1 MIDSAMPT
9 RKYGYKN
16 IYTCPKCGGQTV
28 TIDVDEGVTPFMLR
42 CRATG
47 QEGDCDGMAQS
58 CWYRVPA
65 DSPEP
70 QWEWFK
76 PCGSEYQKLS
86 RQMRDHV
93 DKGGLDIRRKR
104 GYVNPDEEI
113 KGYFRDSYSSLLKK
127 ISGSTLMATAQQP
140 ASHSASNS
148 ATQTPSPTE
157 ATPVAVPPML
167 DVPTHPVQTK
177 RVIHSTARCPQTVT
191 MRAYEVYCYVC
202 REQAALVTGGCH
214 GGFGAGELI
223 AFLYAHSFPKS
234 EWRARV
240 DEAFHG
246 MTQL

>member
-1 MIDSAMPT
+1 MDSAMPT

-58 CWYRVPA
+58 CMYRVPA

-76 PCGSEYQKLS
+76 PCGSEYRKLS

-113 KGYFRDSYSSLLKK
+113 KGYFQDSHGSLRKK
-127 ISGSTLMATAQQP
+127 
-140 ASHSASNS
+140 SAG
-148 ATQTPSPTE
+148 
-157 ATPVAVPPML
+157 V
-167 DVPTHPVQTK
+167 H
-177 RVIHSTARCPQTVT
+177 
-191 MRAYEVYCYVC
+191 
-202 REQAALVTGGCH
+202 
-214 GGFGAGELI
+214 
-223 AFLYAHSFPKS
+223 
-234 EWRARV
+234 
-240 DEAFHG
+240 
-246 MTQL
+246 